1 MVKMISLIFT
11 SKNRKRNYSF
21 DSLLEEYIK
30 EEPEDGDRLQEYEDS
45 HECGN
50 VKLELLENGN
60 ENSKSPQSSNYSN
73 EESRMSFDNNFTS
86 EMPTPKS
93 GNYIDNQGL
102 IIENMLRQSPTLM
115 TDKCHIPQPID
126 LSVNNNYN
134 SNNNR
139 YFEEHARVQ
148 AVIQNIPNVL
158 PSLPLGMPLLLK
170 TLQNSLQQKHLNSL
184 VMCPSNSFATFHQ
197 LLQHS
202 VNIAHILG
210 KQKKMTTEDG
220 YSNLS
225 DINYPEFKNEN
236 EEDSEELFCMDGIAN
251 ASKNGNGE
259 LKSVLN
265 IKESPSSLPTEFDK
279 TDSDESKLFKCPTC
293 SKQFLTKSRL
303 TKHLLTHS
311 EQCYSCSHCDFTTKR
326 KDYLRVHELNHLE
339 TKMYKCSKC
348 NFGTNV
354 RSRLKIH
361 ENIHSEEKSF
371 KCASC
376 PYMTS
381 RKDNLK
387 LHELNHLET
396 KRFKCDHCGYASN
409 NKRNLKE
416 HLMNHLDLKLF
427 KCSDCP
433 YETNKKGNLKLHQVK
448 HVPKIPKGIIP
459 PTFSGNPLPNTIIH
473 TDITSNAIETADTT
487 SSPIINPFILSSII
501 ANSVIHQNT
510 ISNTETSREPLAN
523 LAISE
528 DLPSYPTKSEEPISD
543 PENPVLNPYSFKNLV
558 NDEDNSQDPLMN
570 TPCKE
575 YLSRSVSN

>member
-1 MVKMISLIFT
+1 
-11 SKNRKRNYSF
+11 
-21 DSLLEEYIK
+21 
-30 EEPEDGDRLQEYEDS
+30 
-45 HECGN
+45 
-50 VKLELLENGN
+50 
-60 ENSKSPQSSNYSN
+60 
-73 EESRMSFDNNFTS
+73 
-86 EMPTPKS
+86 
-93 GNYIDNQGL
+93 
-102 IIENMLRQSPTLM
+102 
-115 TDKCHIPQPID
+115 
-126 LSVNNNYN
+126 
-134 SNNNR
+134 
-139 YFEEHARVQ
+139 
-148 AVIQNIPNVL
+148 
-158 PSLPLGMPLLLK
+158 MPLLFK

-202 VNIAHILG
+202 VNIAHFLG
-210 KQKKMTTEDG
+210 KQKKMADEDG

-225 DINYPEFKNEN
+225 DINYPEFKKEN

-251 ASKNGNGE
+251 ASKKNEHLIKWKWRVENYV
-259 LKSVLN
+259 KY
-265 IKESPSSLPTEFDK
+265 KESPSSLATEFDK

-427 KCSDCP
+427 KCPDCP

-448 HVPKIPKGIIP
+448 HVPKVPKGIIP
-459 PTFSGNPLPNTIIH
+459 PTFGGNPLPNSIIH
-473 TDITSNAIETADTT
+473 TDITSVQLKLQHN
-487 SSPIINPFILSSII
+487 SGPIIILFLSVLLLTR
-501 ANSVIHQNT
+501 NSQNT
-510 ISNTETSREPLAN
+510 ISTLTSREPLRST
-523 LAISE
+523 ISE
-528 DLPSYPTKSEEPISD
+528 DLPSYPINVKR
-543 PENPVLNPYSFKNLV
+543 
-558 NDEDNSQDPLMN
+558 
-570 TPCKE
+570 
-575 YLSRSVSN
+575 YL

>member
-1 MVKMISLIFT
+1 
-11 SKNRKRNYSF
+11 
-21 DSLLEEYIK
+21 
-30 EEPEDGDRLQEYEDS
+30 
-45 HECGN
+45 
-50 VKLELLENGN
+50 
-60 ENSKSPQSSNYSN
+60 
-73 EESRMSFDNNFTS
+73 
-86 EMPTPKS
+86 
-93 GNYIDNQGL
+93 
-102 IIENMLRQSPTLM
+102 MLRQSPTIM
-115 TDKCHIPQPID
+115 TD
-126 LSVNNNYN
+126 L
-134 SNNNR
+134 

-148 AVIQNIPNVL
+148 AVILNIPNVL

-210 KQKKMTTEDG
+210 KQKKMANEDG
-220 YSNLS
+220 YSNLKKMRK
-225 DINYPEFKNEN
+225 IRK
-236 EEDSEELFCMDGIAN
+236 ELFCMDGIAN

-311 EQCYSCSHCDFTTKR
+311 EHCYSCSHCDFTTKR

-396 KRFKCDHCGYASN
+396 KRFKCDHCG
-409 NKRNLKE
+409 
-416 HLMNHLDLKLF
+416 
-427 KCSDCP
+427 
-433 YETNKKGNLKLHQVK
+433 
-448 HVPKIPKGIIP
+448 
-459 PTFSGNPLPNTIIH
+459 
-473 TDITSNAIETADTT
+473 
-487 SSPIINPFILSSII
+487 II

-558 NDEDNSQDPLMN
+558 NDKANSQDPLMN

-575 YLSRSVSN
+575 YLSSSVSN